1 MLQSCRRLSGV
12 NLSGTAGDT
21 SWAKKP
27 SQGMWLSVSYAVRLL
42 SDRLKPDSCSYR
54 PSELPAKEHNR
65 AVAVGGTRTLSP
77 AAPPDD
83 PSRGSGDLGEEQVR
97 RQCQTRCLQVQIVQ
111 FFQSLGLL

>member
-54 PSELPAKEHNR
+54 PSELPANEHNR

-83 PSRGSGDLGEEQVR
+83 PSRGSGDLDEVVGR
-97 RQCQTRCLQVQIVQ
+97 SQCQAMRFHIRIVQ
-111 FFQSLGLL
+111 SFR